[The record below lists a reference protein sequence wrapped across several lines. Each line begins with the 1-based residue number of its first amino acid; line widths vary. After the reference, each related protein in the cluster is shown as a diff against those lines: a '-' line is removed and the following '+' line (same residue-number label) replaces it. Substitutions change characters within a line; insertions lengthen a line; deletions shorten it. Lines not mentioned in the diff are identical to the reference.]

1 MPGMGANTK
10 IFEKIKLPQ
19 DCFEMHFL
27 EWIAPI
33 KDEDL
38 IHYVNRIKKN
48 ILHANPV
55 LIGVSFGGIIVQELS
70 KIIPAKK
77 TIIISS
83 VRSNEEFPKRMKFA
97 KATAIYKLFPTRWIE
112 EIEQVYKKISDA
124 KTKYR
129 LDIFDQYMTVRDPEY
144 LDWAFKNVI
153 LWKGS
158 VPDPNIIH
166 IHGNK
171 DEIFPI
177 QYIKDAIV
185 IKGGTHAM
193 ILIKHKWF
201 NTHLPNLILENKN
214 EQES

>member
-19 DCFEMHFL
+19 ERFEMHYL
-27 EWIAPI
+27 EWIAPL
-33 KDEDL
+33 DAEDL
-38 IHYVNRIKKN
+38 IHYTNRIKKH
-48 ILHANPV
+48 ILHPHPV
-55 LIGVSFGGIIVQELS
+55 LIGVSFGGIIVQELA

-97 KATAIYKLFPTRWIE
+97 KATALYKLFPTRWIE
-112 EIEQVYKKISDA
+112 EIEQVYKKFSDD
-124 KTKYR
+124 KTKNR
-129 LDIFDQYMTVRDPEY
+129 LEIFNQYMTVRDPKY

-153 LWKGS
+153 LWKCA
-158 VPDPNIIH
+158 VPNPNVIH

-214 EQES
+214 E